1 MELRGSLI
9 YMELSGKKKKG
20 IHELKRPDSCSDKYI
35 RCASDSMK
43 GFRIF
48 PLDHVELLKGFFQ
61 KSNLFVVL
69 LEPVSVIL
77 VGNEESFYIDS
88 GYLSSLYLPVYQPS
102 MYLSIYLSFYL
113 FNMFEK

>member
-1 MELRGSLI
+1 
-9 YMELSGKKKKG
+9 
-20 IHELKRPDSCSDKYI
+20 
-35 RCASDSMK
+35 MK

-88 GYLSSLYLPVYQPS
+88 GYLSIISLSACLS
-102 MYLSIYLSFYL
+102 TIYLSVYLSFYL
-113 FNMFEK
+113 SNIFEK